1 MARGHKL
8 RLTLASSSALFS
20 GVVSALGL
28 GNITLHSALDQ
39 PLEAEIQLLEAGGLS
54 ADDVRVRLASEADFV
69 RSGVDRI
76 FFLNDLRFTPLF
88 KGNRSVIRVS
98 SSKNIREP
106 YLNFVIELARP
117 GGKILREYTLLIDP
131 PSSSA
136 YRRVAE
142 LPSYAQSQEVR
153 VRPPKRVLAVPVAIQ
168 GNSYQ
173 VQAGDSLWL
182 IAKGLLLSHP
192 QRTQQALMDDILAL
206 NPQAFIGG
214 DASRLSA
221 GVNLALPDRAA
232 GSVSEAS
239 PAAALSAPAAAQNV
253 AQEVAQTPPPSELP
267 VSATPPLAGNEGG
280 ANTVGSNADIAL
292 VQNRLD
298 VELAARAEEN
308 RQLQASMQAL
318 QAQLNALQEQLQSKD
333 QQLALVR
340 ADLAQNNQPATS
352 LNPAAP
358 PASVLV
364 AVPVTVPAAV
374 APPGETQ
381 GSWLLWLLGGTS
393 VVLGSLAGLLW
404 RARGRSQ
411 SAPAAE
417 TRDLLAAG
425 DQLLSPSPLPMVI
438 SPAPD
443 SVVPVTLTSV
453 KRAPIAPAV
462 ISTSQPEATRQ
473 SSVNADAL
481 EGANIYIAYG
491 RFSEALGVLRKGLQ
505 AEPQRLELRLRML
518 EVLGEL
524 GDGAGFAQEEAI
536 LRQQG
541 TDSSV
546 LDQLWARFAHLL
558 VAEPEVFLDEPVA
571 LLDEQP
577 QLESAPSPQ
586 LQDDFQLNL
595 EDLSL
600 DADWELVSP
609 FKTAASTRSKAPVLT
624 AVANDPAFRSD
635 LQHLPEVTEV
645 QLEQNAPSPFGDR
658 SATPPAP
665 DEVFDETFVDAFAGE
680 SLKSVSKPVLAN
692 LEHLATN
699 RENLVKLNKALAY
712 IAQGNLPSACSI
724 LNEVISDGDAQQ
736 QQEARALL
744 AKIA

>member
-1 MARGHKL
+1 MARVHKL
-8 RLTLASSSALFS
+8 LLTLASSSALYS

-28 GNITLHSALDQ
+28 GSITLHSALNQ

-54 ADDVRVRLASEADFV
+54 ADDVRVRLASEADFA
-69 RSGVDRI
+69 RSGVERI

-88 KGNRSVIRVS
+88 KGNRSVIRVT
-98 SSKNIREP
+98 SSKAIREP

-117 GGKILREYTLLIDP
+117 GGLILREYTLLIDP

-136 YRRVAE
+136 YRSVAE
-142 LPSYAQSQEVR
+142 LPSYAQPQAVKA
-153 VRPPKRVLAVPVAIQ
+153 RPPKRVTTVPVVIQ

-173 VQAGDSLWL
+173 VLPGDNLWL
-182 IAKGLLLSHP
+182 IAKRLMASHP
-192 QRTQQALMDDILAL
+192 QRSQQALMDDILAL

-214 DASRLSA
+214 DSSRLRA
-221 GVNLALPDRAA
+221 GVTLVLPDRAA
-232 GSVSEAS
+232 LPVAGASPSAAMPASEAVPAASLKELPGELPVNVTSPVRGSEAS
-239 PAAALSAPAAAQNV
+239 PSTA
-253 AQEVAQTPPPSELP
+253 
-267 VSATPPLAGNEGG
+267 
-280 ANTVGSNADIAL
+280 GSNAELAL

-308 RQLQASMQAL
+308 RQLQTAMQAL
-318 QAQLNALQEQLQSKD
+318 QAQLSALQEQMQAKD
-333 QQLALVR
+333 QQLELVR
-340 ADLAQNNQPATS
+340 ADLA
-352 LNPAAP
+352 LNREQALS
-358 PASVLV
+358 ASS
-364 AVPVTVPAAV
+364 V
-374 APPGETQ
+374 APLATASPAEVTPIEGQ
-381 GSWLLWLLGGTS
+381 GSLLLWLLGASS
-393 VVLGSLAGLLW
+393 VFLGGLATFFWWG
-404 RARGRSQ
+404 RGRPPQ
-411 SAPAAE
+411 EPEKQFDRPPVTA
-417 TRDLLAAG
+417 DVLIKH
-425 DQLLSPSPLPMVI
+425 SPLPLAVEPAAVLRAPAI
-438 SPAPD
+438 AEPAPVRPIVQATSSSPAMVAPRN
-443 SVVPVTLTSV
+443 TS
-453 KRAPIAPAV
+453 A
-462 ISTSQPEATRQ
+462 
-473 SSVNADAL
+473 NADAL

-541 TDSSV
+541 ADSTQ

-558 VAEPEVFLDEPVA
+558 VAEPEVFLDDSAV

-577 QLESAPSPQ
+577 LLAPEPEPSPL

-600 DADWELVSP
+600 DADWDLVSP
-609 FKTAASTRSKAPVLT
+609 FKTATSTRSKTSVLA

-635 LQHLPEVTEV
+635 LQHLPEVSEV
-645 QLEQNAPSPFGDR
+645 QLEQNASSPFADW
-658 SATPPAP
+658 TPTPAAP
-665 DEVFDETFVDAFAGE
+665 EPLIDEEFVDAFAGE
-680 SLKSVSKPVLAN
+680 SLKAVSKPALAS

-736 QQEARALL
+736 QQEARELL

>member
-1 MARGHKL
+1 MARVHKL
-8 RLTLASSSALFS
+8 LLTLASSSALYS

-28 GNITLHSALDQ
+28 GGITLHSALNQ

-54 ADDVRVRLASEADFV
+54 ADDVRVRLASEADFA
-69 RSGVDRI
+69 RSGVERI

-88 KGNRSVIRVS
+88 KGNRSVIRVT
-98 SSKNIREP
+98 SSKTIREP

-136 YRRVAE
+136 YRSVAE
-142 LPSYAQSQEVR
+142 LPSYAQPQAVKA
-153 VRPPKRVLAVPVAIQ
+153 RPPKRVTTVPVVIQ

-173 VQAGDSLWL
+173 VLPGDNLWL
-182 IAKGLLLSHP
+182 IAKRLMASHP
-192 QRTQQALMDDILAL
+192 QRSQQALMDDILAL

-214 DASRLSA
+214 DSSRLRA
-221 GVNLALPDRAA
+221 GVTLVLPDRAA
-232 GSVSEAS
+232 LPVAGASPSAAMPTPEAVPAASLKELPGELPVNVTSPVSGSEAS
-239 PAAALSAPAAAQNV
+239 PSTA
-253 AQEVAQTPPPSELP
+253 
-267 VSATPPLAGNEGG
+267 
-280 ANTVGSNADIAL
+280 GSNAELAL

-308 RQLQASMQAL
+308 RQLQTSMQAL
-318 QAQLNALQEQLQSKD
+318 QAQLSSLQEQMQAKD
-333 QQLALVR
+333 QQLELVR
-340 ADLAQNNQPATS
+340 ADLALNREQALSASSVVPLAT
-352 LNPAAP
+352 
-358 PASVLV
+358 AS
-364 AVPVTVPAAV
+364 PAAV
-374 APPGETQ
+374 APIEGQ
-381 GSWLLWLLGGTS
+381 GSLLLWLLGASS
-393 VVLGSLAGLLW
+393 VFLGSLATFFWWG
-404 RARGRSQ
+404 RGRPTQ
-411 SAPAAE
+411 EPE
-417 TRDLLAAG
+417 K
-425 DQLLSPSPLPMVI
+425 QLDRPPVTADVLIKHSPLPLAVEPAAVLRAPAI
-438 SPAPD
+438 AEPAPVRPIVQATSSPA
-443 SVVPVTLTSV
+443 VVAPRNTS
-453 KRAPIAPAV
+453 A
-462 ISTSQPEATRQ
+462 
-473 SSVNADAL
+473 NADAL

-541 TDSSV
+541 ADSTQ

-558 VAEPEVFLDEPVA
+558 VAEPEVFLDDSAV

-577 QLESAPSPQ
+577 LLAPEPEPSPL

-600 DADWELVSP
+600 DADWDLVSP
-609 FKTAASTRSKAPVLT
+609 FKTATSTRSKTSVLA

-635 LQHLPEVTEV
+635 LQHLPEVSEV
-645 QLEQNAPSPFGDR
+645 QLEQNASSPFADW
-658 SATPPAP
+658 TPTPAAP
-665 DEVFDETFVDAFAGE
+665 EQLIDEEFVDAFAGE
-680 SLKSVSKPVLAN
+680 SLKAVSKPALAS

-736 QQEARALL
+736 QQEARELL

>member
-1 MARGHKL
+1 MARVHKL
-8 RLTLASSSALFS
+8 LLTLASSSALYS

-28 GNITLHSALDQ
+28 GSISLSSALNQ
-39 PLEAEIQLLEAGGLS
+39 PLEAEIQLLEAGGLG
-54 ADDVRVRLASEADFV
+54 ADDVRVRLASEADFA
-69 RSGVDRI
+69 RSGVERI

-88 KGNRSVIRVS
+88 KGNRSVIRVT
-98 SSKNIREP
+98 SSKAIREP

-117 GGKILREYTLLIDP
+117 GGQILREYTLLIDP

-136 YRRVAE
+136 YRSVAE
-142 LPSYAQSQEVR
+142 LPSYAQPQAVKA
-153 VRPPKRVLAVPVAIQ
+153 RPPKRVTAVPVAIQ

-173 VQAGDSLWL
+173 VLSGDNLWL
-182 IAKGLLLSHP
+182 ITKRLMASHP
-192 QRTQQALMDDILAL
+192 QRSQQALMDDILAL

-214 DASRLSA
+214 DSSRLRA
-221 GVNLALPDRAA
+221 GVTLVLPDRAGLPVVGA
-232 GSVSEAS
+232 SPSAAMPAPDVLSAAPPSTRPGELPPNVTSPVSGSEAS
-239 PAAALSAPAAAQNV
+239 PSTAGSSA
-253 AQEVAQTPPPSELP
+253 EL
-267 VSATPPLAGNEGG
+267 
-280 ANTVGSNADIAL
+280 AL

-308 RQLQASMQAL
+308 RQLQSAMQAL
-318 QAQLNALQEQLQSKD
+318 QAQLSTLQEQMQAKD

-340 ADLAQNNQPATS
+340 ADLA
-352 LNPAAP
+352 LNREQTLSASSVAPLAIASPAAATP
-358 PASVLV
+358 IE
-364 AVPVTVPAAV
+364 
-374 APPGETQ
+374 GQ
-381 GSWLLWLLGGTS
+381 GSLLLWLLGGTS
-393 VVLGSLAGLLW
+393 VLLGSLATFFW
-404 RARGRSQ
+404 WARGRATQ
-411 SAPAAE
+411 APE
-417 TRDLLAAG
+417 K
-425 DQLLSPSPLPMVI
+425 QLGKPPVTADALIKPSPLPLAVEPAAVLRATAI
-438 SPAPD
+438 VEPAPVRATVQASSPAA
-443 SVVPVTLTSV
+443 L
-453 KRAPIAPAV
+453 AP
-462 ISTSQPEATRQ
+462 RN
-473 SSVNADAL
+473 SSANADAL

-524 GDGAGFAQEEAI
+524 GDGAGFAQEEKI

-541 TDSSV
+541 ADSTQ

-558 VAEPEVFLDEPVA
+558 VAEPEVFLDDDAV

-577 QLESAPSPQ
+577 LLAPEPEPSPL

-600 DADWELVSP
+600 DADWDLLSP

-635 LQHLPEVTEV
+635 LQHLPEVSEV
-645 QLEQNAPSPFGDR
+645 QLEQNASSPFADWT
-658 SATPPAP
+658 ATQTTQEQLI
-665 DEVFDETFVDAFAGE
+665 DEEFVDAFAGE
-680 SLKSVSKPVLAN
+680 SLKSVNKPALAS

-699 RENLVKLNKALAY
+699 RDNLVKLNKALAY

-724 LNEVISDGDAQQ
+724 LNEVINDGDAQQ
-736 QQEARALL
+736 QQEARELL